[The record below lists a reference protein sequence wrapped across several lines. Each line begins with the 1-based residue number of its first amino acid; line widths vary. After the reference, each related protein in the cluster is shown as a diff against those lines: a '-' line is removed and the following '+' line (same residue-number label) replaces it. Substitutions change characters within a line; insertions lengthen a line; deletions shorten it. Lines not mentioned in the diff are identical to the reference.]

1 MFYYVYVLQSKKDL
15 SFYIGFTSDIKRRL
29 DEHNKG
35 FSEYTKHK
43 IPWVLIYCEIYRTRK
58 DAAERELKLKVHG
71 NAWVKLKERIK
82 NSILSGQN

>member
-1 MFYYVYVLQSKKDL
+1 MFIVYVLQSKRDL

-35 FSEYTKHK
+35 LSTFTKHK
-43 IPWVLIYCEIYRTRK
+43 RPWELIYCEVYKNRK
-58 DAAERELKLKVHG
+58 DAAEREAKLRGHK